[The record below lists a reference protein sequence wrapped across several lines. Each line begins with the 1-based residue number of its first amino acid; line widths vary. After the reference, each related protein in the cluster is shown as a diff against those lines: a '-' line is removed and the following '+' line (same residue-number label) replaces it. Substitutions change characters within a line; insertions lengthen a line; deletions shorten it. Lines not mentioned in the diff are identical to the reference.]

1 MELNIAATNPQEK
14 ANSQTDLKPRVRTP
28 NRASPSA
35 RGHSVNLPMTTG
47 VEGPL
52 DTGGLLN
59 RARGSR
65 WWDGQ
70 DTVQRLGITT

>member
-47 VEGPL
+47 VEL
-52 DTGGLLN
+52 DTGIYVLM
-59 RARGSR
+59 RG
-65 WWDGQ
+65 
-70 DTVQRLGITT
+70 GITCT